1 MTVISDR
8 SNSQVTVTGYSD
20 RWQWQVTVTGESD
33 RLQWQVAGDSDRDND
48 SFVLQGVK
56 CYKVLNIKS
65 TNYYKLPNRK
75 KS

>member
-20 RWQWQVTVTGESD
+20 RRQWQVTGESD

-65 TNYYKLPNRK
+65 TKYYKVPNRK
-75 KS
+75 EC